1 MSDEL
6 REKYRTSPL
15 YGGNAA
21 FIESFYEDFLRDPDS
36 VTDPHWR
43 AYFEQLAQSQG
54 EAVRDVP
61 HRPIQASFARYALE
75 QVGGAQ
81 ATRSISPEGASR
93 QAAVLRLINAYR
105 VRGHQAAQL
114 DPLGLSRPAPAPDL
128 DPGYHGLSERDMDAV
143 FDTGSLYA
151 EQRLPL
157 RQIIEI
163 CKRTYTQNIGSE
175 YMHITDT
182 EQKRWIQKRLE
193 GGLGRQN
200 FTDEERRRFLL
211 DLTAAE
217 GIEKYLH
224 TRYVGQK
231 RFSLEGSDALI
242 PQLDDLIRQAGEQ
255 DVEEV
260 VIGMAHR
267 GRLNVLVNILGKSP
281 KELFEEFE
289 GQHTHH
295 VSASGDVKYHM
306 GFSSDV
312 AAGGE
317 RRIHLVLAFNPSHLE
332 IVNPV
337 VLGSVRSRQER
348 REDGEGRRILPVLIH
363 GDAAFAG
370 QGVVMETFNM
380 SQARGFAVG
389 GTVHIVINN
398 QVGFT
403 TSNPM
408 DARST
413 PYATDVAKMVQPPIF
428 HVNADDAEAVV
439 FVTRLALEFRM
450 AFRKDVV
457 IDLVCYRRHGHNEA
471 DEPAVTQPLMYQTI
485 AQHPTS
491 RAVYADRLIAE
502 EVVSSEEAESYI
514 DQYRD
519 GLDEGVNVIRP
530 TARMIG
536 NEYTVDWTPY
546 LKANWDDP
554 AETALP
560 LARVRELSQK
570 LLALPPGW
578 ELHPRVARIM
588 DDRRKMAAGAVAVDW
603 GFAETLAY
611 ASLVA
616 EGMDVR
622 LCGQDSGRGT
632 FFHRHSVLY
641 NQQDGTPY
649 VPLRHVAER
658 QGDFWVVDSLLSEEG
673 VVAFEYGYASADPAT
688 LDIWEAQF
696 GDFGN
701 GAQVVIDQFISS
713 GEAKWGRLCG
723 LTMFLPHGYEG
734 QGPEHSS
741 ARLERYLQLCAEQN
755 MQVCVPTTPAQ
766 MFHMLRRQMVRPYRK
781 PLIVMTPKSLLRKRT
796 AMSSLDELSV
806 GAFRC
811 VIDDDADTARSK
823 IRRVILCTGKV
834 YYDLRAQ
841 RESEDHTDTA
851 VLRVEQLYPFPG
863 EQLRVLLETYPRA
876 REVVWC
882 QEEPKNQGAWHFIQ
896 VRLQRLL
903 RPSQTLRY
911 AGRAA
916 SASTAAGYFELH
928 AQQQRR
934 LVSQAFGEHLAELV
948 PAEAE
953 QTEQR

>member
-54 EAVRDVP
+54 DAVRDVP

-75 QVGGAQ
+75 QAGGARAVQ
-81 ATRSISPEGASR
+81 PISPEGASR

-105 VRGHQAAQL
+105 VRGHQAAHL
-114 DPLGLSRPAPAPDL
+114 DPLGLSRPAPVPDL
-128 DPGYHGLSERDMDAV
+128 DPGYHGLSERDMEAV

-157 RQIIEI
+157 REIIQI

-231 RFSLEGSDALI
+231 RFSLEGGDALI

-255 DVEEV
+255 EVEEV

-289 GQHTHH
+289 GQHAHH

-312 AAGGE
+312 AAGDE

-348 REDGEGRRILPVLIH
+348 REDGEGRRILPILIH

-428 HVNADDAEAVV
+428 HVNADDTEAVV

-485 AQHPTS
+485 AQHPTC
-491 RAVYADRLIAE
+491 RAVYAGRLVAE
-502 EVVSSEEAESYI
+502 GIVSSEEAESYI

-554 AETALP
+554 VETALP

-570 LLALPPGW
+570 LLELPPGW
-578 ELHPRVARIM
+578 ELHPRVGRIM

-611 ASLVA
+611 ASLLS

-658 QGDFWVVDSLLSEEG
+658 QGDFWVIDSLLSEEG

-796 AMSSLDELSV
+796 AMSALDELSA
-806 GAFRC
+806 GTFRC

-823 IRRVILCTGKV
+823 IRRVIICTGKV
-834 YYDLRAQ
+834 YYDLRER
-841 RESEDHTDTA
+841 RESEAHADTA
-851 VLRVEQLYPFPG
+851 VLRVEQLYPFPR

-882 QEEPKNQGAWHFIQ
+882 QEEPKNQGAWHFVQ

-934 LVSQAFGEHLAELV
+934 LVSQAFGEHLAELAS
-948 PAEAE
+948 AEAE

>member
-54 EAVRDVP
+54 DAVRDVP

-75 QVGGAQ
+75 QAGGARAVQ
-81 ATRSISPEGASR
+81 PISPEGASR

-105 VRGHQAAQL
+105 VRGHQAAHL
-114 DPLGLSRPAPAPDL
+114 DPLGLSRPAPVPDL
-128 DPGYHGLSERDMDAV
+128 DPGYHGLSERDMEAV

-157 RQIIEI
+157 REIIQI

-200 FTDEERRRFLL
+200 LTDEERRRFLL

-231 RFSLEGSDALI
+231 RFSLEGGDALI

-255 DVEEV
+255 EVEEV

-289 GQHTHH
+289 GQHAHH

-312 AAGGE
+312 AAGDE

-348 REDGEGRRILPVLIH
+348 REDGEGRRILPILIH

-428 HVNADDAEAVV
+428 HVNADDTEAVV

-485 AQHPTS
+485 AQHPTC
-491 RAVYADRLIAE
+491 RAVYAGRLVAE
-502 EVVSSEEAESYI
+502 GIVSSEEAESYI

-554 AETALP
+554 VETALP

-570 LLALPPGW
+570 LLELPPGW
-578 ELHPRVARIM
+578 ELHPRVGRIM

-611 ASLVA
+611 ASLLS

-658 QGDFWVVDSLLSEEG
+658 QGDFWVIDSLLSEEG

-796 AMSSLDELSV
+796 AMSALDELSA
-806 GAFRC
+806 GTFRC

-823 IRRVILCTGKV
+823 IRRVIICTGKV
-834 YYDLRAQ
+834 YYDLRER
-841 RESEDHTDTA
+841 RESEAHADTA
-851 VLRVEQLYPFPG
+851 VLRVEQLYPFPR

-882 QEEPKNQGAWHFIQ
+882 QEEPKNQGAWHFVQ

-934 LVSQAFGEHLAELV
+934 LVSQAFGEHLAELAS
-948 PAEAE
+948 AEAE

>member
-54 EAVRDVP
+54 EAARDVP

-75 QVGGAQ
+75 QAGGAHAGQ
-81 ATRSISPEGASR
+81 SISPEGASR

-151 EQRLPL
+151 ERRLPL

-193 GGLGRQN
+193 SGLGRQN

-224 TRYVGQK
+224 TRFVGQK

-242 PQLDDLIRQAGEQ
+242 PQLDDLIRQASEQ

-281 KELFEEFE
+281 RELFEEFE

-439 FVTRLALEFRM
+439 FVTRLAFEFRM

-502 EVVSSEEAESYI
+502 EIVSSEEAESYI

-616 EGMDVR
+616 DGMDVR

-649 VPLRHVAER
+649 VPLRHVAEQ

-781 PLIVMTPKSLLRKRT
+781 PLIVMTPKSLLRKRI

-841 RESEDHTDTA
+841 RESEGHTDTA

-863 EQLRVLLETYPRA
+863 QQLRVLLETYPRA

-882 QEEPKNQGAWHFIQ
+882 QEEPKNQGAWHFVQ